1 MTAMTNRL
9 PMQSHRRWTLP
20 TAVALATLCSTAA
33 SVAWAGEIKVGAS
46 ALEVDDKGNLT
57 AAGKK
62 AAVDTIDEVPG
73 EDTWQVNVWAKL
85 DNAAEGPLYFEFYQS
100 IGGSESLVWRHEEPN
115 FPGGKYFSGEIEL
128 DGGRGFNKDRTY
140 EIKAVQVSPKGKD
153 LTLATGKVK
162 LIKSGKKPAK
172 TEGDDEDKV
181 PEDQDAH
188 DSLAG
193 GDEPA
198 GDEPAAGGETP
209 PPVEPKAKK
218 GCTVDSDDSAW
229 NGALLLALLG
239 AGLVARRRR
248 S

>member
-1 MTAMTNRL
+1 MTNRL

-20 TAVALATLCSTAA
+20 TAVAMATLCSTAA

-46 ALEVDDKGNLT
+46 ALAVDDKGNLT
-57 AAGKK
+57 AEGRK
-62 AAVDTIDEVPG
+62 AIVDTIDEVPG

-85 DNAAEGPLYFEFYQS
+85 DNTAAGPLYFEFYQS
-100 IGGSESLVWRHEEPN
+100 LSGSESLVWRHEEPN
-115 FPGGKYFSGEIEL
+115 FPGGKYFSGQIEL
-128 DGGRGFNKDRTY
+128 AGGRGFNKDRTY
-140 EIKAVQVSPKGKD
+140 DIKAVQVSTKGKD

-172 TEGDDEDKV
+172 GADEGEGDKV

-198 GDEPAAGGETP
+198 GDEPKAGGETP

-239 AGLVARRRR
+239 AGRVARRRPR
-248 S
+248 